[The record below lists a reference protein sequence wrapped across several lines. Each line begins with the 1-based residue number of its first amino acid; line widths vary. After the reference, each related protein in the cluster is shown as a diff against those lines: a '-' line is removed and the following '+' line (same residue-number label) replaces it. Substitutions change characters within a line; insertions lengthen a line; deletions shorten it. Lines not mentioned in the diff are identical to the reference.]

1 MFPTVREVLA
11 LDPVRHGAP
20 RLVAGEAGLDRPVR
34 WVHVAEVPDIATLLR
49 GGELVLTTGI
59 GLPADDAGLR
69 VFIGAL
75 ADVGVSGLV
84 VELGRRYVS
93 GVPRVMAAAAER
105 RGLPLVELRRAT
117 PFVRVT
123 EAVHA
128 LIVDAQLTELRATEE
143 IHQRFTEL
151 SVEGAGPAEV
161 VRQAAE
167 LSGCPV
173 VLENLSRQVLA
184 YDPAGESAELLLDG
198 WEQHSRRISPAGRT
212 AYDSD
217 SGWLVTTV
225 GARGQDWGRLLLR
238 WPGGGELTTPAPVP
252 DGMPDL
258 EAGQVGQV
266 PGGPPTRLT
275 ILVERAASALA
286 LGRLIRRDAEG
297 LERQIHRT
305 LLTALLDHSR
315 PVDEV
320 ALRARALGVVLERRH
335 LVGVVVRYRADEP
348 AAEVGSPGESG
359 QVDPE
364 AGPARLRDLSEA
376 VGQALDEAKLIG
388 LSSAIDDQAVG
399 VLLALPDAAAEER
412 ALAAFAAALRRNRM
426 DAAPPRPPDAVP
438 ARPGGSAPGATP
450 ARTGTSAAGA
460 GSARTGTSAA
470 GAGSARTGTS
480 AAGAGSARTGTTAAG
495 AGSVRTGT
503 TAAGAGSVRTGTTAA
518 GAGSART
525 GTTAAGA
532 GSVRPGG
539 AGPAALAG
547 LGAPPHARTAGTGAP
562 PSLLRTAGPASVI
575 VAAGSGVGSLREA
588 RRSLV
593 EARQVADA
601 ARRDR
606 RDLPIFRLPHVGLA
620 GLLHLLRDEPRL
632 QTFVERELGALL
644 AYDARHPREQLLGTL
659 RAYLEQGRNKSAGAA
674 AAHLSRPAFYERLA
688 RIARIL
694 DVDLHSVEACISLHV
709 ALLALDA
716 VRTP

>member
-11 LDPVRHGAP
+11 LVPVRHGAP
-20 RLVAGEAGLDRPVR
+20 RLVAGDAGLDRHVR
-34 WVHVAEVPDIATLLR
+34 WVHVAEVPDIATLLG

-69 VFIGAL
+69 AFIGDL

-117 PFVRVT
+117 PFVRIT

-151 SVEGAGPAEV
+151 SVEGAEPAEV

-167 LSGCPV
+167 LAGCPV

-198 WEQHSRRISPAGRT
+198 WEQHSRRIRPAGRT
-212 AYDSD
+212 AYDPD

-238 WPGGGELTTPAPVP
+238 WPAGGELTTGGPDRTPAAPADRPVSDDPASTTTAAP
-252 DGMPDL
+252 DGGGTAGPSDGYDGGAADAGGGTPVDGAPDGRWAPPHPRRDS
-258 EAGQVGQV
+258 EAGAGS
-266 PGGPPTRLT
+266 GATPPTRLT
-275 ILVERAASALA
+275 ILIERAASTLA

-305 LLTALLDHSR
+305 LLTALIDHSR

-320 ALRARALGVVLERRH
+320 ALRAKALGVTLDRRH
-335 LVGVVVRYRADEP
+335 LVGVVVRHRADDP
-348 AAEVGSPGESG
+348 AEGGGPGPDAG
-359 QVDPE
+359 PE
-364 AGPARLRDLSEA
+364 AGPARLRDLAEA
-376 VGQALDEAKLIG
+376 VGQALREAKLTA
-388 LSSAIDDQAVG
+388 LTSAVDDQAVG
-399 VLLALPDAAAEER
+399 ALLALPDPAAEEK
-412 ALAAFAAALRRNRM
+412 ALAAFAVALRRVRL
-426 DAAPPRPPDAVP
+426 DADP
-438 ARPGGSAPGATP
+438 ARPPAPRP
-450 ARTGTSAAGA
+450 ARPVDST
-460 GSARTGTSAA
+460 ARTVAVGAPRAA
-470 GAGSARTGTS
+470 EPAS
-480 AAGAGSARTGTTAAG
+480 
-495 AGSVRTGT
+495 
-503 TAAGAGSVRTGTTAA
+503 
-518 GAGSART
+518 
-525 GTTAAGA
+525 
-532 GSVRPGG
+532 RPRP
-539 AGPAALAG
+539 AGPA
-547 LGAPPHARTAGTGAP
+547 
-562 PSLLRTAGPASVI
+562 VI

-593 EARQVADA
+593 EARQVAEA

-606 RDLPIFRLPHVGLA
+606 RDLPYFRLPHVGLA

-632 QTFVERELGALL
+632 QTFVERELGGLL
-644 AYDARHPREQLLGTL
+644 AYDAQHPREQLLGTL
-659 RAYLEQGRNKSAGAA
+659 RAYLEQGRNKSAAAA

-688 RIARIL
+688 RIGRIL
-694 DVDLHSVEACISLHV
+694 DVDLDSVEQCLSLHV

>member
-20 RLVAGEAGLDRPVR
+20 RVVAGDEGLDRPVR
-34 WVHVAEVPDIATLLR
+34 WVHVAEVPDIATLLG

-59 GLPADDAGLR
+59 GLPGDDAGLR
-69 VFIGAL
+69 AFIGDL

-117 PFVRVT
+117 PFVRIT

-143 IHQRFTEL
+143 IHQRFNDL
-151 SVEGAGPAEV
+151 SVEGADAAEV
-161 VRQAAE
+161 IRQAAE

-173 VLENLSRQVLA
+173 VLENLSRQVLG

-198 WEQHSRRISPAGRT
+198 WEQHSRRIRPAGRT
-212 AYDSD
+212 AYDAD

-238 WPGGGELTTPAPVP
+238 WPASGDVP
-252 DGMPDL
+252 SAQAVEPT
-258 EAGQVGQV
+258 AGS
-266 PGGPPTRLT
+266 PTRLT
-275 ILVERAASALA
+275 ILIERAASTLA

-320 ALRARALGVVLERRH
+320 GLRAKALGVVLDRRH
-335 LVGVVVRYRADEP
+335 LVGVMVRHRADDP
-348 AAEVGSPGESG
+348 AGEAG
-359 QVDPE
+359 PE
-364 AGPARLRDLSEA
+364 AGQARLRDLSEA
-376 VGQALDEAKLIG
+376 VGQALREAKLTA
-388 LSSAIDDQAVG
+388 LTSAVDDNSVG
-399 VLLALPDAAAEER
+399 ALLALPDPAAEDR
-412 ALAAFAAALRRNRM
+412 ALSAFASALRR
-426 DAAPPRPPDAVP
+426 
-438 ARPGGSAPGATP
+438 
-450 ARTGTSAAGA
+450 
-460 GSARTGTSAA
+460 
-470 GAGSARTGTS
+470 
-480 AAGAGSARTGTTAAG
+480 
-495 AGSVRTGT
+495 VR
-503 TAAGAGSVRTGTTAA
+503 
-518 GAGSART
+518 
-525 GTTAAGA
+525 
-532 GSVRPGG
+532 
-539 AGPAALAG
+539 LD
-547 LGAPPHARTAGTGAP
+547 AGTGRVPAGAD
-562 PSLLRTAGPASVI
+562 PSSGPGAVDPARGPGAVDAARGPGAVI
-575 VAAGSGVGSLREA
+575 VAAGSGVGNLREA

-593 EARQVADA
+593 EARQIAEA
-601 ARRDR
+601 ARRDL

-644 AYDARHPREQLLGTL
+644 EYDARHPREQLLGTL
-659 RAYLEQGRNKSAGAA
+659 RAYLEQGRNKSAAAA

-694 DVDLHSVEACISLHV
+694 DVDLDSVEATLSLHV
-709 ALLALDA
+709 ALLALA
-716 VRTP
+716 I

>member
-1 MFPTVREVLA
+1 MSPVFPTVREVLA

-20 RLVAGEAGLDRPVR
+20 RLVAGDAGLDRPVR
-34 WVHVAEVPDIATLLR
+34 WVHVAEVPDIASLLG

-69 VFIGAL
+69 AFIGDL

-117 PFVRVT
+117 PFVRIT

-151 SVEGAGPAEV
+151 SVEGAGPGEV

-184 YDPAGESAELLLDG
+184 YDPAGESAEILLDG
-198 WEQHSRRISPAGRT
+198 WEQHSRRIRPAGRT
-212 AYDSD
+212 AYDAD
-217 SGWLVTTV
+217 SGWLVTAV

-238 WPGGGELTTPAPVP
+238 WPGGGELATARPRPVPASPDGDPGPVAGEPAP
-252 DGMPDL
+252 
-258 EAGQVGQV
+258 AS
-266 PGGPPTRLT
+266 PGVPPTRLT
-275 ILVERAASALA
+275 ILVERAASTLA

-305 LLTALLDHSR
+305 LLTALLDHSL

-320 ALRARALGVVLERRH
+320 ALRAKALGVTLDRRH
-335 LVGVVVRYRADEP
+335 LVGVMVRFRADDPAENGP
-348 AAEVGSPGESG
+348 AADLGESG
-359 QVDPE
+359 P
-364 AGPARLRDLSEA
+364 ATGPARLRDLAEA
-376 VGQALDEAKLIG
+376 VGQALRETKLVA
-388 LSSAIDDQAVG
+388 LTSAVDDHVVG
-399 VLLALPDAAAEER
+399 VLLALPDAAAEDR
-412 ALAAFAAALRRNRM
+412 ALTAFATALRRACL
-426 DAAPPRPPDAVP
+426 DAPTTSRPDAPARADGSRPDPGTRLPAPPRHDSVP
-438 ARPGGSAPGATP
+438 RQAGRAQGAGRPGT
-450 ARTGTSAAGA
+450 
-460 GSARTGTSAA
+460 
-470 GAGSARTGTS
+470 
-480 AAGAGSARTGTTAAG
+480 
-495 AGSVRTGT
+495 
-503 TAAGAGSVRTGTTAA
+503 
-518 GAGSART
+518 
-525 GTTAAGA
+525 
-532 GSVRPGG
+532 
-539 AGPAALAG
+539 
-547 LGAPPHARTAGTGAP
+547 
-562 PSLLRTAGPASVI
+562 VI
-575 VAAGSGVGSLREA
+575 IAAGSGVSGLREA

-593 EARQVADA
+593 EARQIADA

-606 RDLPIFRLPHVGLA
+606 RDLLIFRLPHVGLA
-620 GLLHLLRDEPRL
+620 GLLHLLRDEPRV

-644 AYDARHPREQLLGTL
+644 AYDAQHPREQLLDTL
-659 RAYLEQGRNKSAGAA
+659 RAYLEQGRNKSAAAA

-688 RIARIL
+688 RIGRIL
-694 DVDLHSVEACISLHV
+694 DADLDAVDACLSLHV

-716 VRTP
+716 IRTP

>member
-1 MFPTVREVLA
+1 MAAVFPTVREVLA

-20 RLVAGEAGLDRPVR
+20 RVVAGDAGLDRPVR
-34 WVHVAEVPDIATLLR
+34 WVHVAEVPDIATLLG

-69 VFIGAL
+69 AFIGDL

-117 PFVRVT
+117 PFVRIT

-128 LIVDAQLTELRATEE
+128 LIVDAQLTELRAAEE
-143 IHQRFTEL
+143 IHQRFTDL
-151 SVEGAGPAEV
+151 SVEGADAAEV
-161 VRQAAE
+161 IRQAAE

-173 VLENLSRQVLA
+173 VLENLSRQVLG

-198 WEQHSRRISPAGRT
+198 WEQHSRRIRPAGRT
-212 AYDSD
+212 AYDPD
-217 SGWLVTTV
+217 SGWLVTVV

-238 WPGGGELTTPAPVP
+238 WPASGDAPSARSGEPTVA
-252 DGMPDL
+252 
-258 EAGQVGQV
+258 
-266 PGGPPTRLT
+266 PPTRLT
-275 ILVERAASALA
+275 ILIERAASTLA

-297 LERQIHRT
+297 LERQLHRT

-320 ALRARALGVVLERRH
+320 ALRAKALGVALDRRH
-335 LVGVVVRYRADEP
+335 LVGVMVRHRGDDP
-348 AAEVGSPGESG
+348 AGENG
-359 QVDPE
+359 PE
-364 AGPARLRDLSEA
+364 AGQARLRDLSEA
-376 VGQALDEAKLIG
+376 VGQALREAKLTA
-388 LSSAIDDQAVG
+388 LTSAVDDNSVG
-399 VLLALPDAAAEER
+399 ALLALPDPAAEDR
-412 ALAAFAAALRRNRM
+412 ALTAFAGALRRVRL
-426 DAAPPRPPDAVP
+426 DA
-438 ARPGGSAPGATP
+438 G
-450 ARTGTSAAGA
+450 TGRATSAADP
-460 GSARTGTSAA
+460 S
-470 GAGSARTGTS
+470 
-480 AAGAGSARTGTTAAG
+480 
-495 AGSVRTGT
+495 
-503 TAAGAGSVRTGTTAA
+503 
-518 GAGSART
+518 
-525 GTTAAGA
+525 
-532 GSVRPGG
+532 RPGSGVDPLRGGVGG
-539 AGPAALAG
+539 ASAG
-547 LGAPPHARTAGTGAP
+547 L
-562 PSLLRTAGPASVI
+562 I
-575 VAAGSGVGSLREA
+575 VAAGSGVSSLREA

-593 EARQVADA
+593 EARQIVEA

-632 QTFVERELGALL
+632 QTFVERELGPLL
-644 AYDARHPREQLLGTL
+644 EYDAQHPRERLLDTL

-694 DVDLHSVEACISLHV
+694 DVDLDSVEASLSLHV
-709 ALLALDA
+709 ALLALEA

>member
-1 MFPTVREVLA
+1 MAAVFPTVREVLA

-20 RLVAGEAGLDRPVR
+20 RVVAGDAGLDRPVR
-34 WVHVAEVPDIATLLR
+34 WVHVAEVPDIATLLG

-69 VFIGAL
+69 AFIGDL

-117 PFVRVT
+117 PFVRIT

-128 LIVDAQLTELRATEE
+128 LIVDAQLTELRAAEE
-143 IHQRFTEL
+143 IHQRFTDL
-151 SVEGAGPAEV
+151 SVEGADAAEV
-161 VRQAAE
+161 IRQAAE

-173 VLENLSRQVLA
+173 VLENLSRQVLG

-198 WEQHSRRISPAGRT
+198 WEQHSRRIRPAGRT
-212 AYDSD
+212 AYDPD
-217 SGWLVTTV
+217 SGWLVTVV

-238 WPGGGELTTPAPVP
+238 WPASGDAPSARSGEPTVA
-252 DGMPDL
+252 
-258 EAGQVGQV
+258 
-266 PGGPPTRLT
+266 PPTRLT
-275 ILVERAASALA
+275 ILIERAASTLA

-297 LERQIHRT
+297 LERQLHRT

-320 ALRARALGVVLERRH
+320 ALRAKALGVALDRRH
-335 LVGVVVRYRADEP
+335 LVGVMVRHRGDDP
-348 AAEVGSPGESG
+348 AGENG
-359 QVDPE
+359 PE
-364 AGPARLRDLSEA
+364 AGQARLRDLSEA
-376 VGQALDEAKLIG
+376 VGQALREAKLTA
-388 LSSAIDDQAVG
+388 LTSAVDDNSVG
-399 VLLALPDAAAEER
+399 ALLALPDAAAEDR
-412 ALAAFAAALRRNRM
+412 ALSAFAGALRRVRL
-426 DAAPPRPPDAVP
+426 DA
-438 ARPGGSAPGATP
+438 G
-450 ARTGTSAAGA
+450 TGRATSAADPSRL
-460 GSARTGTSAA
+460 GSGVDPLRG
-470 GAGSARTGTS
+470 G
-480 AAGAGSARTGTTAAG
+480 
-495 AGSVRTGT
+495 V
-503 TAAGAGSVRTGTTAA
+503 
-518 GAGSART
+518 
-525 GTTAAGA
+525 
-532 GSVRPGG
+532 GG
-539 AGPAALAG
+539 ASAG
-547 LGAPPHARTAGTGAP
+547 L
-562 PSLLRTAGPASVI
+562 I
-575 VAAGSGVGSLREA
+575 VAAGSGVSSLREA

-593 EARQVADA
+593 EARQIVEA

-632 QTFVERELGALL
+632 QTFVERELGPLL
-644 AYDARHPREQLLGTL
+644 EYDAQHPRERLLDTL

-694 DVDLHSVEACISLHV
+694 DVDLDSVEASLSLHV
-709 ALLALDA
+709 ALLALEA

>member
-20 RLVAGEAGLDRPVR
+20 RVVAGDAGLDRPVR
-34 WVHVAEVPDIATLLR
+34 WIHIAEVPDIATLLG

-59 GLPADDAGLR
+59 GLPGDDAGLR
-69 VFIGAL
+69 AFIGDL

-84 VELGRRYVS
+84 VELGRRYLT
-93 GVPRVMAAAAER
+93 GVPRVMVAAAER

-117 PFVRVT
+117 PFVRIT

-143 IHQRFTEL
+143 IHQRFNDL
-151 SVEGAGPAEV
+151 SVEGADTAEV
-161 VRQAAE
+161 IRQAAE

-173 VLENLSRQVLA
+173 VLENLSRQVLG

-198 WEQHSRRISPAGRT
+198 WEQHSRRIPLTGRT
-212 AYDSD
+212 AYDPD
-217 SGWLVTTV
+217 SGWLVTAV

-238 WPGGGELTTPAPVP
+238 WPASGDVPSAQSGEPTA
-252 DGMPDL
+252 
-258 EAGQVGQV
+258 
-266 PGGPPTRLT
+266 GPPTRLT
-275 ILVERAASALA
+275 ILLERAASTLA

-320 ALRARALGVVLERRH
+320 ALRAKALGVVLDRRH
-335 LVGVVVRYRADEP
+335 LVGVMVRHRAEDL
-348 AAEVGSPGESG
+348 VGENG
-359 QVDPE
+359 PE
-364 AGPARLRDLSEA
+364 AGQARLRDLSEA
-376 VGQALDEAKLIG
+376 VGQALREAKLTA
-388 LSSAIDDQAVG
+388 LTSAVDDNSVG
-399 VLLALPDAAAEER
+399 VLLALTDPAAEDR
-412 ALAAFAAALRRNRM
+412 ALSAFATTLRRVRL
-426 DAAPPRPPDAVP
+426 DSGT
-438 ARPGGSAPGATP
+438 ARGVG
-450 ARTGTSAAGA
+450 AGA
-460 GSARTGTSAA
+460 
-470 GAGSARTGTS
+470 
-480 AAGAGSARTGTTAAG
+480 
-495 AGSVRTGT
+495 
-503 TAAGAGSVRTGTTAA
+503 
-518 GAGSART
+518 
-525 GTTAAGA
+525 
-532 GSVRPGG
+532 
-539 AGPAALAG
+539 L
-547 LGAPPHARTAGTGAP
+547 
-562 PSLLRTAGPASVI
+562 I
-575 VAAGSGVGSLREA
+575 VAAGSGVASLREA

-593 EARQVADA
+593 EARQIAEA

-644 AYDARHPREQLLGTL
+644 EYDARHPREQLLDTL
-659 RAYLEQGRNKSAGAA
+659 RAYLEQGRNKTAGAA

-694 DVDLHSVEACISLHV
+694 DVDLDSVEASLSLHV
-709 ALLALDA
+709 ALLALEA

>member
-1 MFPTVREVLA
+1 MSPVFPTVREVLA
-11 LDPVRHGAP
+11 LVPVRHGAP
-20 RLVAGEAGLDRPVR
+20 RLVAGDAGLDRPVR
-34 WVHVAEVPDIATLLR
+34 WVHVAEVPDIATLLG

-69 VFIGAL
+69 AFIGDL

-117 PFVRVT
+117 PFVRIT

-151 SVEGAGPAEV
+151 SVEGAEPTEV
-161 VRQAAE
+161 LRQAAE
-167 LSGCPV
+167 LAGCPV

-198 WEQHSRRISPAGRT
+198 WEQHSRQIRPPGRT
-212 AYDSD
+212 AYDPD

-238 WPGGGELTTPAPVP
+238 WPAA
-252 DGMPDL
+252 
-258 EAGQVGQV
+258 EAT
-266 PGGPPTRLT
+266 PPTRLT
-275 ILVERAASALA
+275 ILIERAASTLA

-305 LLTALLDHSR
+305 LLTALIDHSR

-320 ALRARALGVVLERRH
+320 ALRAKALGVTLDRRH
-335 LVGVVVRYRADEP
+335 LVGVVVRHRADD
-348 AAEVGSPGESG
+348 AAG
-359 QVDPE
+359 DAADLPE
-364 AGPARLRDLSEA
+364 DSGPARLRDLAEA
-376 VGQALDEAKLIG
+376 VGAALREAKLTA
-388 LSSAIDDQAVG
+388 LTSAVDDQAVG
-399 VLLALPDAAAEER
+399 ALLALPDPADEER
-412 ALAAFAAALRRNRM
+412 ALAAFAAALRRVRL
-426 DAAPPRPPDAVP
+426 DAAPVRPTAVRPTRPGDPGARGGSSGAARSVDAVT
-438 ARPGGSAPGATP
+438 RP
-450 ARTGTSAAGA
+450 
-460 GSARTGTSAA
+460 
-470 GAGSARTGTS
+470 
-480 AAGAGSARTGTTAAG
+480 
-495 AGSVRTGT
+495 SV
-503 TAAGAGSVRTGTTAA
+503 V
-518 GAGSART
+518 
-525 GTTAAGA
+525 
-532 GSVRPGG
+532 
-539 AGPAALAG
+539 
-547 LGAPPHARTAGTGAP
+547 
-562 PSLLRTAGPASVI
+562 

-593 EARQVADA
+593 EARQIAEA
-601 ARRDR
+601 ARRDP
-606 RDLPIFRLPHVGLA
+606 RDLPCFRLPHVGLA

-632 QTFVERELGALL
+632 QTFVERELGPLL
-644 AYDARHPREQLLGTL
+644 AYDAQHPREQLLGTL
-659 RAYLEQGRNKSAGAA
+659 RAYLEQGRNKSAAA
-674 AAHLSRPAFYERLA
+674 SAAHLSRPAFYERLA
-688 RIARIL
+688 RIGRIL
-694 DVDLHSVEACISLHV
+694 DADLDSVEQCLSLHV

>member
-20 RLVAGEAGLDRPVR
+20 RVVAGDAGLDRLVR
-34 WVHVAEVPDIATLLR
+34 WVHVAEVPDIATLLG

-59 GLPADDAGLR
+59 GLPGDDAGLR
-69 VFIGAL
+69 AFIGDL

-93 GVPRVMAAAAER
+93 GVPRVMVAAAER

-117 PFVRVT
+117 PFVRIT

-143 IHQRFTEL
+143 IHQRFNDL
-151 SVEGAGPAEV
+151 SVEGADAAEV
-161 VRQAAE
+161 IRQAAE

-173 VLENLSRQVLA
+173 VLENLSRQVLG

-198 WEQHSRRISPAGRT
+198 WEQHSRRIRPTGRT
-212 AYDSD
+212 AYDPD
-217 SGWLVTTV
+217 SGWLVTAV

-238 WPGGGELTTPAPVP
+238 WPASGDVP
-252 DGMPDL
+252 SAQASEPN
-258 EAGQVGQV
+258 AS
-266 PGGPPTRLT
+266 PPTRLT
-275 ILVERAASALA
+275 ILIERAASTLA

-320 ALRARALGVVLERRH
+320 ALRAKALGVVLDRRH
-335 LVGVVVRYRADEP
+335 LVGVMVRHRADDP
-348 AAEVGSPGESG
+348 AGETG
-359 QVDPE
+359 PE
-364 AGPARLRDLSEA
+364 AGQARLRDLSEA
-376 VGQALDEAKLIG
+376 VGQALREAKLTA
-388 LSSAIDDQAVG
+388 LTSAVDDNSVG
-399 VLLALPDAAAEER
+399 ALLALPDPAAEDR
-412 ALAAFAAALRRNRM
+412 ALSAFASALRRVRL
-426 DAAPPRPPDAVP
+426 DAGTGRASAGGDGPRSTAGADPSRSALGVEP
-438 ARPGGSAPGATP
+438 ARVAAGVDPSRGGG
-450 ARTGTSAAGA
+450 AGA
-460 GSARTGTSAA
+460 GA
-470 GAGSARTGTS
+470 
-480 AAGAGSARTGTTAAG
+480 
-495 AGSVRTGT
+495 
-503 TAAGAGSVRTGTTAA
+503 
-518 GAGSART
+518 
-525 GTTAAGA
+525 
-532 GSVRPGG
+532 
-539 AGPAALAG
+539 
-547 LGAPPHARTAGTGAP
+547 
-562 PSLLRTAGPASVI
+562 VI

-593 EARQVADA
+593 EARQIAEA

-644 AYDARHPREQLLGTL
+644 EYDARHPRERLLDTL

-694 DVDLHSVEACISLHV
+694 DVDLDSVEASLSLHV
-709 ALLALDA
+709 ALLALEA
-716 VRTP
+716 VPHPLTPPPRLRR

>member
-1 MFPTVREVLA
+1 MAAVFPTVREVLA

-20 RLVAGEAGLDRPVR
+20 RVVAGDEGLDRPVR
-34 WVHVAEVPDIATLLR
+34 WVHVAEVPDIATLLG

-59 GLPADDAGLR
+59 GLPGDDAGLR
-69 VFIGAL
+69 AFIGDL

-93 GVPRVMAAAAER
+93 EVPRVMAAAAER

-117 PFVRVT
+117 PFVRIT

-143 IHQRFTEL
+143 IHQRFNDL
-151 SVEGAGPAEV
+151 SVEGADAAEV
-161 VRQAAE
+161 IRQAAE

-173 VLENLSRQVLA
+173 VLENLSRQVLG

-198 WEQHSRRISPAGRT
+198 WEQHSRRIRPAGRT
-212 AYDSD
+212 AYDAD

-238 WPGGGELTTPAPVP
+238 WPASGDVP
-252 DGMPDL
+252 SARAVEPT
-258 EAGQVGQV
+258 AGS
-266 PGGPPTRLT
+266 PTRLT
-275 ILVERAASALA
+275 ILIERAASTLA

-305 LLTALLDHSR
+305 LLTALIDHSR

-320 ALRARALGVVLERRH
+320 GLRAKALGVVLDRRH
-335 LVGVVVRYRADEP
+335 LVGVMVRHRADDP
-348 AAEVGSPGESG
+348 TGEIG
-359 QVDPE
+359 PE
-364 AGPARLRDLSEA
+364 AGQARLRDLSEA
-376 VGQALDEAKLIG
+376 VGQALREAKLTA
-388 LSSAIDDQAVG
+388 LTSAVDDHSVG
-399 VLLALPDAAAEER
+399 ALLALPDPASEDR
-412 ALAAFAAALRRNRM
+412 ALSAFASALRRVRL
-426 DAAPPRPPDAVP
+426 DAGTGRPAPGVEP
-438 ARPGGSAPGATP
+438 ARATSGSDVSRPASDASRAGVGADP
-450 ARTGTSAAGA
+450 ARTGFGADPSRAAFGVEA
-460 GSARTGTSAA
+460 ARSG
-470 GAGSARTGTS
+470 GGVDPFR
-480 AAGAGSARTGTTAAG
+480 
-495 AGSVRTGT
+495 
-503 TAAGAGSVRTGTTAA
+503 
-518 GAGSART
+518 
-525 GTTAAGA
+525 
-532 GSVRPGG
+532 G
-539 AGPAALAG
+539 AGPG
-547 LGAPPHARTAGTGAP
+547 G
-562 PSLLRTAGPASVI
+562 VI
-575 VAAGSGVGSLREA
+575 IAAGSRVGTLREA

-593 EARQVADA
+593 EARQIAEA

-644 AYDARHPREQLLGTL
+644 EYDARHPRERLLDTL

-694 DVDLHSVEACISLHV
+694 DVDLDSVEASLSLHV
-709 ALLALDA
+709 ALLALEA

>member
-11 LDPVRHGAP
+11 LVPVRHGAP
-20 RLVAGEAGLDRPVR
+20 RLVAGDAGLDRPVR
-34 WVHVAEVPDIATLLR
+34 WVHAAEVPDIATLLG

-69 VFIGAL
+69 AFIGDL

-105 RGLPLVELRRAT
+105 RGLPLVELRRAI
-117 PFVRVT
+117 PFVRIT

-151 SVEGAGPAEV
+151 SVEGAGAAEV

-184 YDPAGESAELLLDG
+184 YDPAGESAELLLER
-198 WEQHSRRISPAGRT
+198 WEQHSRRIRPGGRT
-212 AYDSD
+212 AYDAD

-238 WPGGGELTTPAPVP
+238 WPAGGELTTGRAQPVDGPGAEPPAAPAEGPSGSVGP
-252 DGMPDL
+252 GATWSTSAERTDGDG
-258 EAGQVGQV
+258 AGAG
-266 PGGPPTRLT
+266 PYGAGSGSPPTRLT
-275 ILVERAASALA
+275 ILVERAASTLA

-320 ALRARALGVVLERRH
+320 ALRAKALGVPLDRRH

-348 AAEVGSPGESG
+348 AGDGAAPG
-359 QVDPE
+359 VDNGPE
-364 AGPARLRDLSEA
+364 AGPARLRDLAEA
-376 VGQALDEAKLIG
+376 VGHALREAKLTG
-388 LSSAIDDQAVG
+388 LTSAVDDHAVG
-399 VLLALPDAAAEER
+399 ALLALPDPGAEEKV
-412 ALAAFAAALRRNRM
+412 LTAFAAALRRVRL
-426 DAAPPRPPDAVP
+426 DAAPARPPAPRTPV
-438 ARPGGSAPGATP
+438 GGMS
-450 ARTGTSAAGA
+450 R
-460 GSARTGTSAA
+460 
-470 GAGSARTGTS
+470 
-480 AAGAGSARTGTTAAG
+480 
-495 AGSVRTGT
+495 
-503 TAAGAGSVRTGTTAA
+503 
-518 GAGSART
+518 
-525 GTTAAGA
+525 
-532 GSVRPGG
+532 
-539 AGPAALAG
+539 PAA
-547 LGAPPHARTAGTGAP
+547 
-562 PSLLRTAGPASVI
+562 VI
-575 VAAGSGVGSLREA
+575 VAAGSSVSSLREA
-588 RRSLV
+588 GRSLV
-593 EARQVADA
+593 EARQIAQA

-606 RDLPIFRLPHVGLA
+606 RDLLIFRLPHVGLA
-620 GLLHLLRDEPRL
+620 GLLHLLRDEPRV

-644 AYDARHPREQLLGTL
+644 AYDAQHPREPLLGTL
-659 RAYLEQGRNKSAGAA
+659 REYLQSGRNKSAAA
-674 AAHLSRPAFYERLA
+674 AAVHLSRPAFYERLA
-688 RIARIL
+688 RIGRIL
-694 DVDLHSVEACISLHV
+694 DVDLDSVDACLSLHV

-716 VRTP
+716 VRRS

>member
-20 RLVAGEAGLDRPVR
+20 RLVAGEQGLDQPVR
-34 WVHVAEVPDIATLLR
+34 WVHVTEVPDIATLLNGR
-49 GGELVLTTGI
+49 ELVLTTGI

-69 VFIGAL
+69 AFIGDL

-117 PFVRVT
+117 PFVRIT

-151 SVEGAGPAEV
+151 SVEGADAAEV

-167 LSGCPV
+167 LAGSPV

-184 YDPAGESAELLLDG
+184 YDPAGENAELLLDG
-198 WEQHSRRISPAGRT
+198 WEQHSRRIRPTGRT
-212 AYDSD
+212 AYDPD

-238 WPGGGELTTPAPVP
+238 WSTGT
-252 DGMPDL
+252 
-258 EAGQVGQV
+258 
-266 PGGPPTRLT
+266 PPTRLT
-275 ILVERAASALA
+275 ILVERAASTLA

-320 ALRARALGVVLERRH
+320 ALRAKALGVMLDRRH
-335 LVGVVVRYRADEP
+335 LVGVVVRHRADDP
-348 AAEVGSPGESG
+348 AGDGHAA
-359 QVDPE
+359 DAAPE
-364 AGPARLRDLSEA
+364 AGPARLRDLAEA
-376 VGQALDEAKLIG
+376 VGHALREAKLTA
-388 LSSAIDDQAVG
+388 LTSAVDDQAVG
-399 VLLALPDAAAEER
+399 ALLALPDPAGEEK
-412 ALAAFAAALRRNRM
+412 ALAAFAAALHRVRL
-426 DAAPPRPPDAVP
+426 DAAPPRPPAPRPADARP
-438 ARPGGSAPGATP
+438 AAARPGG
-450 ARTGTSAAGA
+450 
-460 GSARTGTSAA
+460 
-470 GAGSARTGTS
+470 
-480 AAGAGSARTGTTAAG
+480 
-495 AGSVRTGT
+495 
-503 TAAGAGSVRTGTTAA
+503 
-518 GAGSART
+518 
-525 GTTAAGA
+525 
-532 GSVRPGG
+532 
-539 AGPAALAG
+539 PAA
-547 LGAPPHARTAGTGAP
+547 
-562 PSLLRTAGPASVI
+562 VI

-588 RRSLV
+588 GRSLV
-593 EARQVADA
+593 EARQIAEA

-606 RDLPIFRLPHVGLA
+606 REVPIFRLPHVGLA

-659 RAYLEQGRNKSAGAA
+659 RAYLEQGRNKSAAAA

-688 RIARIL
+688 RIGRIL
-694 DVDLHSVEACISLHV
+694 DVDLDSVEACLSLHV

>member
-1 MFPTVREVLA
+1 MSSSGVTDGSVAAVFPTVREVLA

-20 RLVAGEAGLDRPVR
+20 RVVAGDAGLDRPVR
-34 WVHVAEVPDIATLLR
+34 WVHVAEVPDIATLLG

-69 VFIGAL
+69 AFIGDL

-117 PFVRVT
+117 PFVRIT

-143 IHQRFTEL
+143 IHQRFTDL
-151 SVEGAGPAEV
+151 SVEGADTAEV
-161 VRQAAE
+161 IRQAAE

-173 VLENLSRQVLA
+173 VLENLSRQVLG
-184 YDPAGESAELLLDG
+184 YDPAGESAESLLDG
-198 WEQHSRRISPAGRT
+198 WEQHSRRIRPAGRT
-212 AYDSD
+212 AYDPD
-217 SGWLVTTV
+217 SGWLVTVV

-238 WPGGGELTTPAPVP
+238 WPAGGDLLTRRDDDSAVP
-252 DGMPDL
+252 
-258 EAGQVGQV
+258 EAR
-266 PGGPPTRLT
+266 PGDGPPTRLT
-275 ILVERAASALA
+275 ILVERAASTLA

-320 ALRARALGVVLERRH
+320 ALRAKALGVVLDRRH
-335 LVGVVVRYRADEP
+335 LVGVLVRHRADDP
-348 AAEVGSPGESG
+348 TGEG
-359 QVDPE
+359 GPE

-376 VGQALDEAKLIG
+376 VVQALREAKLTA
-388 LSSAIDDQAVG
+388 LTSAVDDQSVG
-399 VLLALPDAAAEER
+399 ALLALPDPASEDR
-412 ALAAFAAALRRNRM
+412 ALSAFAAALRRVRL
-426 DAAPPRPPDAVP
+426 DAGAVRTSAGADAPRALPDVSRAAPDV
-438 ARPGGSAPGATP
+438 GGGRSA
-450 ARTGTSAAGA
+450 
-460 GSARTGTSAA
+460 
-470 GAGSARTGTS
+470 
-480 AAGAGSARTGTTAAG
+480 
-495 AGSVRTGT
+495 
-503 TAAGAGSVRTGTTAA
+503 
-518 GAGSART
+518 
-525 GTTAAGA
+525 
-532 GSVRPGG
+532 GG
-539 AGPAALAG
+539 
-547 LGAPPHARTAGTGAP
+547 
-562 PSLLRTAGPASVI
+562 VI
-575 VAAGSGVGSLREA
+575 VAAGSGVSNLREA

-593 EARQVADA
+593 EARQVAEA

-644 AYDARHPREQLLGTL
+644 EYDARHPRERLLDTL

-694 DVDLHSVEACISLHV
+694 DVDLDSVEASLSLHV
-709 ALLALDA
+709 ALLALEA

>member
-20 RLVAGEAGLDRPVR
+20 RVVAGDAGLDRPVR
-34 WVHVAEVPDIATLLR
+34 WVHVAEVPDIATLLG

-59 GLPADDAGLR
+59 GLPGDDAGLR
-69 VFIGAL
+69 AFIGDL

-117 PFVRVT
+117 PFVRIT

-143 IHQRFTEL
+143 IHQRFTDL
-151 SVEGAGPAEV
+151 SVEGADATEV
-161 VRQAAE
+161 IRQAAE

-173 VLENLSRQVLA
+173 VLENLSRQVLG

-198 WEQHSRRISPAGRT
+198 WEQHSRRIRPAGRT
-212 AYDSD
+212 AYDPD
-217 SGWLVTTV
+217 SGWLVTVV

-238 WPGGGELTTPAPVP
+238 WPGGGELPTRRGTDPARP
-252 DGMPDL
+252 DPS
-258 EAGQVGQV
+258 
-266 PGGPPTRLT
+266 PGPPTRLT
-275 ILVERAASALA
+275 ILIERAASTLA

-315 PVDEV
+315 SVDEV
-320 ALRARALGVVLERRH
+320 ALRAKALGVVLDRRH
-335 LVGVVVRYRADEP
+335 LVGVMVRHRADDP
-348 AAEVGSPGESG
+348 AGEG
-359 QVDPE
+359 GPE

-376 VGQALDEAKLIG
+376 VGQALREAKLTA
-388 LSSAIDDQAVG
+388 LTSAVDDHSVG
-399 VLLALPDAAAEER
+399 ALLALPDPAAEDR
-412 ALAAFAAALRRNRM
+412 ALSAFAAALRRVRL
-426 DAAPPRPPDAVP
+426 D
-438 ARPGGSAPGATP
+438 
-450 ARTGTSAAGA
+450 AGA
-460 GSARTGTSAA
+460 SRVAS
-470 GAGSARTGTS
+470 GANASPVAS
-480 AAGAGSARTGTTAAG
+480 GADASRVVADGVGR
-495 AGSVRTGT
+495 SV
-503 TAAGAGSVRTGTTAA
+503 
-518 GAGSART
+518 
-525 GTTAAGA
+525 
-532 GSVRPGG
+532 GG
-539 AGPAALAG
+539 
-547 LGAPPHARTAGTGAP
+547 
-562 PSLLRTAGPASVI
+562 VI

-588 RRSLV
+588 RRSLI
-593 EARQVADA
+593 EARQIAEA

-644 AYDARHPREQLLGTL
+644 EYDARHPRERLLDTL

-694 DVDLHSVEACISLHV
+694 DVDLDSVEACLSLHV

>member
-1 MFPTVREVLA
+1 MTRVFPTVREVLA
-11 LDPVRHGAP
+11 LVPVRHGAP
-20 RLVAGEAGLDRPVR
+20 RLVAGDAGLDRPVR
-34 WVHVAEVPDIATLLR
+34 WVHAAEVPDIATLLG

-69 VFIGAL
+69 AFIGDL

-117 PFVRVT
+117 PFVRIT

-151 SVEGAGPAEV
+151 SVEGAGAAEV

-184 YDPAGESAELLLDG
+184 YDPAGESAELLLDR
-198 WEQHSRRISPAGRT
+198 WEQHSRRIRPGGRT
-212 AYDSD
+212 AYDAD

-238 WPGGGELTTPAPVP
+238 WPAGGELTSGQA
-252 DGMPDL
+252 
-258 EAGQVGQV
+258 AGD
-266 PGGPPTRLT
+266 GGPESAAAPADPASAAAPADPASEERADGERGGGTIAGSRAVASVGPPSRLT
-275 ILVERAASALA
+275 ILVERAASTLA

-320 ALRARALGVVLERRH
+320 ALRAKALGVPLDRRH
-335 LVGVVVRYRADEP
+335 LVGVVVRHRADDP
-348 AAEVGSPGESG
+348 AGEVATPGDAG
-359 QVDPE
+359 PE
-364 AGPARLRDLSEA
+364 AGPARLRDLAEA
-376 VGQALDEAKLIG
+376 VGQALREAKLTG
-388 LSSAIDDQAVG
+388 LTSAVDDHAVG
-399 VLLALPDAAAEER
+399 ALLALPDPVVEEK
-412 ALAAFAAALRRNRM
+412 ALAAFAAALRRVRL
-426 DAAPPRPPDAVP
+426 DAAPARPPAPRSAPP
-438 ARPGGSAPGATP
+438 ARPGDGSTRTAAASRGGDGVTRAGQVGGV
-450 ARTGTSAAGA
+450 ARAAGP
-460 GSARTGTSAA
+460 SA
-470 GAGSARTGTS
+470 
-480 AAGAGSARTGTTAAG
+480 
-495 AGSVRTGT
+495 
-503 TAAGAGSVRTGTTAA
+503 
-518 GAGSART
+518 
-525 GTTAAGA
+525 
-532 GSVRPGG
+532 
-539 AGPAALAG
+539 
-547 LGAPPHARTAGTGAP
+547 
-562 PSLLRTAGPASVI
+562 VI
-575 VAAGSGVGSLREA
+575 IAAGSGVGSLREA
-588 RRSLV
+588 GRSLV
-593 EARQVADA
+593 EARQIAEA

-644 AYDARHPREQLLGTL
+644 VYDAQHPREQLLDTL
-659 RAYLEQGRNKSAGAA
+659 RAYLEQGRNKSAAA
-674 AAHLSRPAFYERLA
+674 GVAHLSRPAFYERLA
-688 RIARIL
+688 RIGRIL
-694 DVDLHSVEACISLHV
+694 DVDLDSVQACLSLHV

>member
-1 MFPTVREVLA
+1 MSPVFPTVREVLA
-11 LDPVRHGAP
+11 LVPVRHGAP
-20 RLVAGEAGLDRPVR
+20 RLVAGDAGLDRPVR
-34 WVHVAEVPDIATLLR
+34 WVHVAEVPDIATLLG

-69 VFIGAL
+69 AFIGDL

-117 PFVRVT
+117 PFVRIT

-151 SVEGAGPAEV
+151 SVEGAEPAEV

-167 LSGCPV
+167 LAGCPV

-198 WEQHSRRISPAGRT
+198 WEQHSRRIRPAGRT
-212 AYDSD
+212 AYDPD

-238 WPGGGELTTPAPVP
+238 WPAGGELTTSGLDSAPAGPHPDSVETAAADDLTESAPV
-252 DGMPDL
+252 DGVVSPRRRPAI
-258 EAGQVGQV
+258 EVV
-266 PGGPPTRLT
+266 PPTRLT
-275 ILVERAASALA
+275 ILIERAASTLA

-305 LLTALLDHSR
+305 LLTALIDHSR

-320 ALRARALGVVLERRH
+320 ALRAKALGVTLDRRH
-335 LVGVVVRYRADEP
+335 LVGVVVRHRADDP
-348 AAEVGSPGESG
+348 AEGGGPGPDAG
-359 QVDPE
+359 PE
-364 AGPARLRDLSEA
+364 AGPARLRDLAEA
-376 VGQALDEAKLIG
+376 VGQALREAKLTA
-388 LSSAIDDQAVG
+388 LTSAVDDQAVG
-399 VLLALPDAAAEER
+399 ALLALPDPAAEEK
-412 ALAAFAAALRRNRM
+412 ALAAFAAALRRVRL
-426 DAAPPRPPDAVP
+426 DADP
-438 ARPGGSAPGATP
+438 ARPPAPRP
-450 ARTGTSAAGA
+450 ARPVDPA
-460 GSARTGTSAA
+460 ARTVAVGALRAA
-470 GAGSARTGTS
+470 DPAS
-480 AAGAGSARTGTTAAG
+480 
-495 AGSVRTGT
+495 
-503 TAAGAGSVRTGTTAA
+503 
-518 GAGSART
+518 
-525 GTTAAGA
+525 
-532 GSVRPGG
+532 RPRP
-539 AGPAALAG
+539 AGPA
-547 LGAPPHARTAGTGAP
+547 
-562 PSLLRTAGPASVI
+562 VI

-593 EARQVADA
+593 EARQVAEA

-606 RDLPIFRLPHVGLA
+606 RDLPYFRLPHVGLA

-632 QTFVERELGALL
+632 QTFVERELGGLL
-644 AYDARHPREQLLGTL
+644 AYDAQHPREQLLGTL
-659 RAYLEQGRNKSAGAA
+659 RAYLEQGRNKSAAAA

-688 RIARIL
+688 RIGRIL
-694 DVDLHSVEACISLHV
+694 DVDLDSVEQCLSLHV

>member
-1 MFPTVREVLA
+1 MSPVFPTVREVLA
-11 LDPVRHGAP
+11 LVPVRHGAP
-20 RLVAGEAGLDRPVR
+20 RLVAGDAGLDRPVR
-34 WVHVAEVPDIATLLR
+34 WVHVAEVPDIATLLG

-69 VFIGAL
+69 AFIGDL

-117 PFVRVT
+117 PFVRIT

-151 SVEGAGPAEV
+151 SVEGAEPTEV
-161 VRQAAE
+161 LRQAAE
-167 LSGCPV
+167 LAGCPV

-198 WEQHSRRISPAGRT
+198 WEQHSRQIRPAGRT
-212 AYDSD
+212 AYDPD

-238 WPGGGELTTPAPVP
+238 WPAA
-252 DGMPDL
+252 
-258 EAGQVGQV
+258 EAT
-266 PGGPPTRLT
+266 PPTRLT
-275 ILVERAASALA
+275 ILIERAASTLA

-305 LLTALLDHSR
+305 LLTALIDHSR

-320 ALRARALGVVLERRH
+320 ALRAKALGVTLDRRH
-335 LVGVVVRYRADEP
+335 LVGVVVRHRADD
-348 AAEVGSPGESG
+348 AAG
-359 QVDPE
+359 DAADLPE
-364 AGPARLRDLSEA
+364 DSGPARLRDLAEA
-376 VGQALDEAKLIG
+376 VGAALREAKLTA
-388 LSSAIDDQAVG
+388 LTSAVDDQAVG
-399 VLLALPDAAAEER
+399 ALLALPDPADEEK
-412 ALAAFAAALRRNRM
+412 ALAAFAAALRRVRL
-426 DAAPPRPPDAVP
+426 DAAPVRPPAVRPTRQGDPGARGGSSGAVARSVDAVT
-438 ARPGGSAPGATP
+438 RP
-450 ARTGTSAAGA
+450 
-460 GSARTGTSAA
+460 
-470 GAGSARTGTS
+470 
-480 AAGAGSARTGTTAAG
+480 
-495 AGSVRTGT
+495 SV
-503 TAAGAGSVRTGTTAA
+503 V
-518 GAGSART
+518 
-525 GTTAAGA
+525 
-532 GSVRPGG
+532 
-539 AGPAALAG
+539 
-547 LGAPPHARTAGTGAP
+547 
-562 PSLLRTAGPASVI
+562 

-593 EARQVADA
+593 EARQIAEA
-601 ARRDR
+601 ARRDP
-606 RDLPIFRLPHVGLA
+606 RDLPCFRLPHVGLA

-632 QTFVERELGALL
+632 QTFVERELGPLL
-644 AYDARHPREQLLGTL
+644 AYDAQHPREQLLGTL
-659 RAYLEQGRNKSAGAA
+659 RAYLEQGRNKSAAA
-674 AAHLSRPAFYERLA
+674 SAAHLSRPAFYERLA
-688 RIARIL
+688 RIGRIL
-694 DVDLHSVEACISLHV
+694 DADLDSVEQCLSLHV

>member
-1 MFPTVREVLA
+1 MSPVFPTVREVLA

-20 RLVAGEAGLDRPVR
+20 RLVAGKAGLDQPVR
-34 WVHVAEVPDIATLLR
+34 WVHVTEVPDIATLLR

-59 GLPADDAGLR
+59 GLPADDDGLR
-69 VFIGAL
+69 AFIGAL
-75 ADVGVSGLV
+75 ADVEVSGLV
-84 VELGRRYVS
+84 VELGRRYLS
-93 GVPRVMAAAAER
+93 GVPRVMVAAAER

-198 WEQHSRRISPAGRT
+198 WEQHSRRISVAGRT
-212 AYDSD
+212 AYDPD

-238 WPGGGELTTPAPVP
+238 WPASGELTTPGWLP
-252 DGMPDL
+252 DAVTDPTS
-258 EAGQVGQV
+258 EHPESS
-266 PGGPPTRLT
+266 PGVPPTRLT
-275 ILVERAASALA
+275 ILVERAASTLA

-320 ALRARALGVVLERRH
+320 ALRARALGVVLDRRH
-335 LVGVVVRYRADEP
+335 LVGVVVRYRADDP
-348 AAEVGSPGESG
+348 AAGGVPGESG
-359 QVDPE
+359 PIDPE

-376 VGQALDEAKLIG
+376 VGQALHDAKLTG
-388 LSSAIDDQAVG
+388 LSSAVDDHAVG
-399 VLLALPDAAAEER
+399 VLLALPDPAAEDR
-412 ALAAFAAALRRNRM
+412 ALAGFAAALRRNRL
-426 DAAPPRPPDAVP
+426 DAAPPRPSGPAPSRLVATTA
-438 ARPGGSAPGATP
+438 ARP
-450 ARTGTSAAGA
+450 A
-460 GSARTGTSAA
+460 GSATAAAGPSGSAA
-470 GAGSARTGTS
+470 IP
-480 AAGAGSARTGTTAAG
+480 
-495 AGSVRTGT
+495 V
-503 TAAGAGSVRTGTTAA
+503 
-518 GAGSART
+518 
-525 GTTAAGA
+525 
-532 GSVRPGG
+532 
-539 AGPAALAG
+539 PAV
-547 LGAPPHARTAGTGAP
+547 APPMSRLTGTGA
-562 PSLLRTAGPASVI
+562 VI

-588 RRSLV
+588 RRSLA
-593 EARQVADA
+593 EARQVAEA

-659 RAYLEQGRNKSAGAA
+659 RAYLEQGRNKSAAA
-674 AAHLSRPAFYERLA
+674 VAAHLSRPAFYERLA

-694 DVDLHSVEACISLHV
+694 DADLDSVEACLSLHV

>member
-20 RLVAGEAGLDRPVR
+20 RVVAGDAELDRPVR
-34 WVHVAEVPDIATLLR
+34 WIHIAEVPDIATLLG

-59 GLPADDAGLR
+59 GLPGDDAGLR
-69 VFIGAL
+69 AFIGDL

-84 VELGRRYVS
+84 VELGRRYLT
-93 GVPRVMAAAAER
+93 GVPRVMVAAAER

-117 PFVRVT
+117 PFVRIT

-143 IHQRFTEL
+143 IHQRFNDL
-151 SVEGAGPAEV
+151 SVEGADTAEV
-161 VRQAAE
+161 IRQAAE

-173 VLENLSRQVLA
+173 VLENLSRQVLG

-198 WEQHSRRISPAGRT
+198 WEQHSRRIPLAGRT
-212 AYDSD
+212 AYDRD
-217 SGWLVTTV
+217 SGWLVTAV

-238 WPGGGELTTPAPVP
+238 WPASGDVPSAQAGEPTA
-252 DGMPDL
+252 
-258 EAGQVGQV
+258 
-266 PGGPPTRLT
+266 GPPTRLT
-275 ILVERAASALA
+275 ILLERAASTLA

-320 ALRARALGVVLERRH
+320 ALRAKALGVVLDRRH
-335 LVGVVVRYRADEP
+335 LVGVMVRHRAEDL
-348 AAEVGSPGESG
+348 VGENG
-359 QVDPE
+359 PE
-364 AGPARLRDLSEA
+364 AGQARLRDLSEA
-376 VGQALDEAKLIG
+376 VGQALREAKLTA
-388 LSSAIDDQAVG
+388 LTSAVDDNSVG
-399 VLLALPDAAAEER
+399 VLLALTDPAAEDR
-412 ALAAFAAALRRNRM
+412 ALSAFATALRRVRL
-426 DAAPPRPPDAVP
+426 DSGTGRAASGADP
-438 ARPGGSAPGATP
+438 ARGVG
-450 ARTGTSAAGA
+450 AGA
-460 GSARTGTSAA
+460 
-470 GAGSARTGTS
+470 
-480 AAGAGSARTGTTAAG
+480 
-495 AGSVRTGT
+495 
-503 TAAGAGSVRTGTTAA
+503 
-518 GAGSART
+518 
-525 GTTAAGA
+525 
-532 GSVRPGG
+532 
-539 AGPAALAG
+539 
-547 LGAPPHARTAGTGAP
+547 
-562 PSLLRTAGPASVI
+562 VI
-575 VAAGSGVGSLREA
+575 VAAGSGVASVREA

-593 EARQVADA
+593 EARQIAEA

-606 RDLPIFRLPHVGLA
+606 RDLPVFRLPHVGLA

-644 AYDARHPREQLLGTL
+644 EYDARHPREQLLDTL
-659 RAYLEQGRNKSAGAA
+659 RAYLEQGRNKTAGAA

-694 DVDLHSVEACISLHV
+694 DVDLDSVEASLSLHV
-709 ALLALDA
+709 ALLALEA

>member
-1 MFPTVREVLA
+1 MAAVFPTVREVLG

-20 RLVAGEAGLDRPVR
+20 RVVAGDAGLDRPVR
-34 WVHVAEVPDIATLLR
+34 WVHVAEVPDIATLLG

-59 GLPADDAGLR
+59 GLPGDDAGLR
-69 VFIGAL
+69 AFIGDL

-117 PFVRVT
+117 PFVPIT

-143 IHQRFTEL
+143 IHQRFNDL
-151 SVEGAGPAEV
+151 SVEGAETTEV
-161 VRQAAE
+161 LRQAAE

-173 VLENLSRQVLA
+173 VLENLSRQVLG
-184 YDPAGESAELLLDG
+184 YDPAGESAELLLDA
-198 WEQHSRRISPAGRT
+198 WEQHSRRIRPAGRT
-212 AYDSD
+212 AYDRD
-217 SGWLVTTV
+217 SGWLVTAV

-238 WPGGGELTTPAPVP
+238 WPASGDVP
-252 DGMPDL
+252 NS
-258 EAGQVGQV
+258 A
-266 PGGPPTRLT
+266 PPTRLT
-275 ILVERAASALA
+275 ILIERAASTLA

-320 ALRARALGVVLERRH
+320 ALRAKALGVALDRRH
-335 LVGVVVRYRADEP
+335 LVGVMVRHRAED
-348 AAEVGSPGESG
+348 PGGETGPEGG
-359 QVDPE
+359 Q
-364 AGPARLRDLSEA
+364 ARLRDLSEA
-376 VGQALDEAKLIG
+376 VGQALREAKLTA
-388 LSSAIDDQAVG
+388 LTSAVDDNSVG
-399 VLLALPDAAAEER
+399 ALLALPDPAAEDR
-412 ALAAFAAALRRNRM
+412 ALSAFAGALRRVRL
-426 DAAPPRPPDAVP
+426 DGRVP
-438 ARPGGSAPGATP
+438 AGIDPST
-450 ARTGTSAAGA
+450 
-460 GSARTGTSAA
+460 
-470 GAGSARTGTS
+470 
-480 AAGAGSARTGTTAAG
+480 
-495 AGSVRTGT
+495 
-503 TAAGAGSVRTGTTAA
+503 
-518 GAGSART
+518 
-525 GTTAAGA
+525 
-532 GSVRPGG
+532 
-539 AGPAALAG
+539 GPAG
-547 LGAPPHARTAGTGAP
+547 TDGARGSG
-562 PSLLRTAGPASVI
+562 GVI
-575 VAAGSGVGSLREA
+575 VAAGSGVASLREA

-593 EARQVADA
+593 EARQIAEA

-644 AYDARHPREQLLGTL
+644 EYDARHPREQLLDTL
-659 RAYLEQGRNKSAGAA
+659 RAYLEQGRNKSAAAA

-694 DVDLHSVEACISLHV
+694 DVDLDSVEATLSLHV
-709 ALLALDA
+709 ALLALEA